1 MHRAQRQRRNA
12 IRQLLYFQTQAEEYS
27 AKVNNMWD
35 MTLCNIFGCDYQRF
49 ETYNLEYFY
58 DEVLRTLNP
67 GMHWNALRWQK
78 INWSEY
84 EFQN

>member
-1 MHRAQRQRRNA
+1 
-12 IRQLLYFQTQAEEYS
+12 
-27 AKVNNMWD
+27 MWD